1 MINEVIIMGR
11 IVNELEPHL
20 TGENMVLKFNIAV
33 NNNDVA
39 EFFSVECWNKVAL
52 NVIDYAQKGT
62 LILVKGRLKQDR
74 FTGTDGKN
82 KSIIKIKAKYITVL
96 SQRPKEANEPEEQW
110 IQYLVISPKHDFKLL
125 IFYEIK

>member
-33 NNNDVA
+33 NNNNMA
-39 EFFSVECWNKVAL
+39 EFFPVECWNKVAL
-52 NVIDYAQKGT
+52 NVIDFAQKGT

-74 FTGTDGKN
+74 FKGTDGKN
-82 KSIIKIKAKYITVL
+82 K
-96 SQRPKEANEPEEQW
+96 
-110 IQYLVISPKHDFKLL
+110 
-125 IFYEIK
+125 